1 MMRCRTGREAPR
13 NKAARIK
20 NHHDKEVRCGRRE
33 IATRYDGA
41 GSITF
46 LSGLKKLLSLLDTPR
61 YAHVRFPV
69 ATRLTWRHDNTIHA
83 SDRVWIELGRSTPAR
98 RARV

>member
-46 LSGLKKLLSLLDTPR
+46 LSGLKSCYPCSIRLGTR
-61 YAHVRFPV
+61 MYAFP
-69 ATRLTWRHDNTIHA
+69 
-83 SDRVWIELGRSTPAR
+83 
-98 RARV
+98 